1 MKDEYDFLGA
11 IRGKYSIPYNKGTN
25 MALINDFGDSKI
37 TVKKTDLLDALRAN
51 SKKHALD
58 YKEAYAGYAVEF
70 VKDAEKLLAQA
81 KTGDYSK
88 TTINHA
94 PPADHSQDYNRVIRM
109 MEMCT
114 ADEIIVTESQ
124 FSQYVLDEWNWMNAF
139 NATKLRYSN
148 NGR

>member
-1 MKDEYDFLGA
+1 
-11 IRGKYSIPYNKGTN
+11 

-37 TVKKTDLLDALRAN
+37 TVRKDDLLKALREN
-51 SKKHALD
+51 STKHAAD
-58 YKEAYAGYAVEF
+58 YKEAYAGFEAEF
-70 VKDAEKLLAQA
+70 LKDAEKLLAQA
-81 KTGDYSK
+81 KKGDYSK
-88 TTINHA
+88 TTINHG
-94 PPADHSQDYNRVIRM
+94 PPADHSTDYNRVIKM

-139 NATKLRYSN
+139 NATKMRYSN